1 MFCHQKA
8 QYMFRIYGSIYH
20 RIGHVFP
27 DRRRRTNK
35 VFTDIHL
42 WYRKW
47 NKQQNS
53 LELWCKQKYFEQ
65 LQTMLHQYNPFAKCF
80 KHATEIFSNQN
91 KTMNM
96 KLILKA
102 DTSKDP
108 RRYNLPTV
116 SELSVIIPGSS
127 EYQPT
132 NRDIVLYERAA
143 HHPNCK
149 KNPSY
154 QWDKSTLRSITLC
167 SFISLRWC
175 RVDNWNSTQKHC

>member
-1 MFCHQKA
+1 
-8 QYMFRIYGSIYH
+8 
-20 RIGHVFP
+20 
-27 DRRRRTNK
+27 
-35 VFTDIHL
+35 
-42 WYRKW
+42 
-47 NKQQNS
+47 
-53 LELWCKQKYFEQ
+53 
-65 LQTMLHQYNPFAKCF
+65 MLHQYNPFAKCF

-91 KTMNM
+91 TTMNM

-132 NRDIVLYERAA
+132 NRDIVFYERAS

-154 QWDKSTLRSITLC
+154 Q
-167 SFISLRWC
+167 
-175 RVDNWNSTQKHC
+175 